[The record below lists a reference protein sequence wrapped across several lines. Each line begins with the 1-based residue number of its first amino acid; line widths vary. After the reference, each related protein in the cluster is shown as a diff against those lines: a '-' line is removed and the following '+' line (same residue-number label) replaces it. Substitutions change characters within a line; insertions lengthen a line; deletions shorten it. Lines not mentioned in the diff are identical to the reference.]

1 MPPLRERRSD
11 ILELADY
18 FLEKYSHQNGKPIVR
33 ISTPAIDMLMA
44 YHWPG
49 NVREL
54 ENVIER
60 AVLLSQDGVVHGF
73 HLPPTLQ
80 TAEASGTAP
89 KGTLQEAV
97 DALEREMVVEALKV
111 SRGVMAKAARQLG
124 LTERTMGLRV
134 RKYAIDAERFRA
146 GGPSD

>member
-1 MPPLRERRSD
+1 LRERRSD

-18 FLEKYSHQNGKPIVR
+18 FLGKYSRQNGKAVVR

-97 DALEREMVVEALKV
+97 DAVEREMIIEALK
-111 SRGVMAKAARQLG
+111 SNRGIMAKAARQLG

-134 RKYAIDAERFRA
+134 RKHTIDAERFRPGA
-146 GGPSD
+146 PDLP

>member
-1 MPPLRERRSD
+1 VPPLRERRSD

-18 FLEKYSHQNGKPIVR
+18 FLEKYSRQNGKSIVR

-97 DALEREMVVEALKV
+97 DALEREMVVEALK
-111 SRGVMAKAARQLG
+111 SNRGIMAKAARQLG

-134 RKYAIDAERFRA
+134 RKHHIASERFRT
-146 GGPSD
+146 GD